1 MNDDRAKP
9 RQLHRQMGG
18 RVLFESQQIRVAGEL
33 PAPPVQVEGREYQAL
48 WPYQQI
54 WTSGCQI
61 SNHTSC
67 RIRLQCPSAE

>member
-18 RVLFESQQIRVAGEL
+18 RVLVESQQIRVAGEL

-54 WTSGCQI
+54 
-61 SNHTSC
+61 
-67 RIRLQCPSAE
+67 